1 MPNIE
6 SYKEMLEMYEL
17 YKKEKGQRQ
26 ILEEFEK
33 NPDSYP
39 SETAKKL
46 SYKII
51 EETIRTANL
60 ETDAKVERLKKF
72 VNYISK
78 SELDVIFTGYV
89 NKELLEKVL
98 KDPKL
103 CNYIST
109 EILFLYLE
117 EKEKKQIL
125 EEFEKNPDSYPS
137 EAARGLSYI
146 IFEETID
153 NAILKSDA
161 EIERLKKSVKYL
173 SINNMKGLLKGT
185 LKGNKPT
192 EECKEILQNE
202 IRKRAEKDEN
212 QDVVQ
217 KQAAEAIPN
226 GKITDETEVPPIKKD
241 VDENLQDKKD
251 ETVITETEQ
260 TDSSET
266 TTEINQNQVGESE
279 LTQDAAQETGQIQE
293 NKERSTDPML
303 MAAIETALEAG
314 QASTSLLQR
323 RLRVG
328 YTRAGKLIEEME
340 KRGIVSEHKGAH
352 PRDVLITE
360 EELNEFK
367 NKQKGERID
376 ELSISHE
383 EQQAEKDVVGDILSD
398 ENVSD
403 LEKALR
409 IKEYIDNS
417 DFNNLEQYRIG
428 AKITKF
434 VSDFER
440 LLEFAKTLKSFTAIK
455 VNLKYILVDKIAEG
469 VKTKEQL
476 LERKSKVREVFNDKD
491 YEELLE
497 AKVQTELLLRDDIE
511 QKETSADSTQQ
522 QEIETVQE
530 KVAEKIADNQEGQQV
545 LIDETVIPEAAEQVI
560 GIETGEEIIEDTA
573 QNDLAQKVEKIFEEL
588 REQGEL
594 DEGLSNIDKLERI
607 NAKLQRN
614 AFIDYNSETIAKVME
629 EMIRNLSTLHE
640 VDKAKEI
647 FGWFIFDPY
656 KENFGKELRKILD
669 ERTNYIIDNP
679 INIEQEFVTEQEDK
693 TGEQD
698 ISNVIFYQ
706 NNTEGDEPKKVQDK
720 KNAEQKESVNDAEQQ
735 QPPVELQEEQP
746 EEIYSNG
753 GNIDT
758 KDMFYASVKNILED
772 EELSGVS
779 KVQGILEKMS
789 TEFKGLDFET
799 INTAIED
806 VIANLSDFD
815 GLLEAG
821 KVWGSWIGQDN
832 ITKLEESV
840 AQKIGEGVTT
850 KEQLQQRID
859 DIKKVLGEQFGK
871 SLEES
876 VQGILQQLPTE
887 KVEEKFEEEPAQ
899 ILEEAKVITQEDSE
913 QKSNENES
921 QFSPIVEEIL
931 ADKKSSE
938 TAKVEKICERLDDF
952 SEKKEAYEAEIREII
967 KTFTSVEGLSLG
979 LYNLGAIMD
988 KTTRGEVEANLAQK
1002 LVESC
1007 LNQEELQKKLTEIEK
1022 FMDIKTRS
1030 RIEAMIQEKI
1040 AQNSSGETKK
1050 NDTNKEEHTD
1060 SKNSQ
1065 DSNSTIDRICSLE
1078 DIPKIREELLKHP
1091 ELVENPDSD
1100 IYKKLVTRLKESIK
1114 KMTYEG
1120 NNSLENEYEKI
1131 RDDEKFKAEMMDSIA
1146 SVMTEK
1152 ILSEICLKVIEPKKV
1167 LGN

>member
-1 MPNIE
+1 MQNL
-6 SYKEMLEMYEL
+6 STGGR
-17 YKKEKGQRQ
+17 EKQQ
-26 ILEEFEK
+26 E
-33 NPDSYP
+33 
-39 SETAKKL
+39 
-46 SYKII
+46 
-51 EETIRTANL
+51 
-60 ETDAKVERLKKF
+60 
-72 VNYISK
+72 
-78 SELDVIFTGYV
+78 
-89 NKELLEKVL
+89 
-98 KDPKL
+98 
-103 CNYIST
+103 
-109 EILFLYLE
+109 
-117 EKEKKQIL
+117 
-125 EEFEKNPDSYPS
+125 
-137 EAARGLSYI
+137 
-146 IFEETID
+146 
-153 NAILKSDA
+153 
-161 EIERLKKSVKYL
+161 
-173 SINNMKGLLKGT
+173 
-185 LKGNKPT
+185 
-192 EECKEILQNE
+192 
-202 IRKRAEKDEN
+202 
-212 QDVVQ
+212 VVQ
-217 KQAAEAIPN
+217 NLGQKQEP
-226 GKITDETEVPPIKKD
+226 EP
-241 VDENLQDKKD
+241 L
-251 ETVITETEQ
+251 
-260 TDSSET
+260 
-266 TTEINQNQVGESE
+266 
-279 LTQDAAQETGQIQE
+279 QIQE
-293 NKERSTDPML
+293 TDPIL
-303 MAAIETALEAG
+303 MDAIETVVKAG

-821 KVWGSWIGQDN
+821 RVWESWIGQDK